1 MNTENQ
7 PRSSLKY
14 ATVFI
19 FSSMLPSSQAY
30 MKGFTYPRYAWIT
43 YGWYQDEWWTAAV
56 TDNDVNCTDAEL
68 ASFLDRVLAVQ
79 NIPAAENLTAPT
91 DTGLVSQQSHSRTTF
106 RPSVGKSMFDNLPL
120 LFWFAVLA
128 IITFLT

>member
-91 DTGLVSQQSHSRTTF
+91 DTGLVSRQSRSHATF
-106 RPSVGKSMFDNLPL
+106 RLSIGKSMFGNLPFLFL
-120 LFWFAVLA
+120 L
-128 IITFLT
+128 IISTFLT